1 MLAQPAPSDARG
13 AATTLGE
20 GAEVCGGNPPTAD
33 QPQQKQKRAGPGGPR
48 RRGPPRTEAHEA
60 QSS

>member
-33 QPQQKQKRAGPGGPR
+33 QPQQKQKRAGPGR
-48 RRGPPRTEAHEA
+48 AAAPPTTPDG
-60 QSS
+60 SP

>member
-33 QPQQKQKRAGPGGPR
+33 QSQQKQKRAGPGR
-48 RRGPPRTEAHEA
+48 AAAPRTTPDG
-60 QSS
+60 SP

>member
-33 QPQQKQKRAGPGGPR
+33 QPQQKQKRAGPGR
-48 RRGPPRTEAHEA
+48 AAAPRTTPDG
-60 QSS
+60 SP